1 MMNRRAFL
9 GTSTATLVASELS
22 WALPRVSGFVLTNP
36 DSKEAHKIKAV
47 GLQLYTVR
55 DAMKSDFDGTVAK
68 VAQIGYKEVEFAGYF
83 DHSPKD
89 ISDLLKKN
97 GLTAPSC
104 HVPYD
109 TVQNKW
115 EQQIA
120 AAHVI
125 GHKFIVCP
133 WIDPKQRQEPDGY
146 KRAADLFQKAGEVSK
161 KAGIQFAYHNHTFEF
176 QPSEALGG
184 KLPYDILLATDPNYV
199 KMELDLCW
207 IEVAGKD
214 PIEYFN
220 KYPGRFPLVHVKD
233 MKVLPKGAEGPTAS
247 PDKEMPNM
255 TDVGSGVIDWKYIFS
270 HAQNAGIQHYFVE
283 HDFPADPFAS
293 ISKSYAYLSALTF

>member
-9 GTSTATLVASELS
+9 GTSAATFLVQGLQVQTLKPGLASILPS
-22 WALPRVSGFVLTNP
+22 ALPV
-36 DSKEAHKIKAV
+36 EHKIKAV
-47 GLQLYTVR
+47 GVQLYSVR
-55 DAMKSDFDGTVAK
+55 DAMKSDFEGTIAR

-83 DHSPKD
+83 DHSPKA
-89 ISDLLKKN
+89 ISDILKKN
-97 GLTAPSC
+97 GLTSPSC

-109 TVQNKW
+109 TVETKW
-115 EQQIA
+115 SEQIEA
-120 AAHVI
+120 SHAI

-133 WIDPKQRQEPDGY
+133 WIEPKQRQEPDGY
-146 KRAADLFQKAGEVSK
+146 KRAADLFQKAGEASK

-207 IEVAGKD
+207 ISVAGKD

-255 TDVGSGVIDWKYIFS
+255 TDVGSGVIDWKHIFS
-270 HAQNAGIQHYFVE
+270 HDQKAGIQHYFVE
-283 HDFPADPFAS
+283 HDFPADAFAS
-293 ISKSYAYLSALTF
+293 ITKSYAYLSTLSF

>member
-9 GTSTATLVASELS
+9 GTSAATFLAQGLQVRTLKPGLASI
-22 WALPRVSGFVLTNP
+22 LTSAVP
-36 DSKEAHKIKAV
+36 VEHKIKAV
-47 GLQLYTVR
+47 GVQLYTVR
-55 DAMKSDFDGTVAK
+55 EAMKSDFESTLAK
-68 VAQIGYKEVEFAGYF
+68 VAQIGYNEVEFAGYF

-89 ISDLLKKN
+89 ISALLKKN

-109 TVQNKW
+109 TVEKKW
-115 EQQIA
+115 SEQIEA
-120 AAHVI
+120 SHTI

-133 WIDPKQRQEPDGY
+133 WIEPKQRQEPDGY
-146 KRAADLFQKAGEVSK
+146 KRAADLFQKAGEASK

-207 IEVAGKD
+207 ISVAGKD

-255 TDVGSGVIDWKYIFS
+255 TDVGSGVIDWKHIFS
-270 HAQNAGIQHYFVE
+270 HDQKAGIQHYFVE
-283 HDFPADPFAS
+283 HDFPADAFAS
-293 ISKSYAYLSALTF
+293 ITKSYAYLSTLTF